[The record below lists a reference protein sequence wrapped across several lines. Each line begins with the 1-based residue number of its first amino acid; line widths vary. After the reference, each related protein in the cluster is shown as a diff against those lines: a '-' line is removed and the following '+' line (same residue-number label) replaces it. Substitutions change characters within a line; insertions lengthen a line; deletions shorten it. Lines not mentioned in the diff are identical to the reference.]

1 MLNLQWL
8 GNLQR
13 WDFNFEWKKWMFSFM
28 NVYRRAAEIFI
39 HFQHMQTKMKNDKYI
54 KVVSALLVIMLYEIH
69 HRIDALTLEPN
80 NFNIFDVFSGFEC
93 TWDMLWPIF
102 NNLLIK
108 LIWSRFER
116 KLNQHS
122 FLQTMHIIAK
132 NATNFRCAKANG
144 YWLWFFGGDASTVN
158 MKD

>member
-1 MLNLQWL
+1 MFASCRLNILDIKAYLFVEFTMAWEFATL
-8 GNLQR
+8 GFQLR
-13 WDFNFEWKKWMFSFM
+13 MEKWMFSFM

-93 TWDMLWPIF
+93 TWDML
-102 NNLLIK
+102 
-108 LIWSRFER
+108 
-116 KLNQHS
+116 
-122 FLQTMHIIAK
+122 
-132 NATNFRCAKANG
+132 
-144 YWLWFFGGDASTVN
+144 
-158 MKD
+158 